1 MISKKEQYLL
11 YLRDEEYEIMLN
23 IFKERLLEF
32 QGIIDFYFEILKNK
46 LSKVV
51 NFENDLV
58 ILNEDAKI

>member
-1 MISKKEQYLL
+1 
-11 YLRDEEYEIMLN
+11 MLN

-51 NFENDLV
+51 NFENDLE
-58 ILNEDAKI
+58 ILNEDSKILKLREYFGIGES

>member
-1 MISKKEQYLL
+1 
-11 YLRDEEYEIMLN
+11 MLN